1 MTRMLLSLGLALF
14 IGLNMASAQDVAKKE
29 CPKKPA
35 AEKKEQAKKPPLTEA
50 EKAER
55 AKKQG
60 AAAATAFKAK
70 DKNGD
75 GKLTADELKGKSTK
89 PEAAERV
96 VAAIL
101 DLDMPGLKRI
111 QDLTLVRRK
120 RPDIYLIVLSG
131 SEDRDDIL
139 AALAAGAHGYIVK
152 NVSTTS
158 LVEQIKTILDGTIYV
173 PACLARLPEDPAT
186 APQSGDAAPM
196 PPAITGLTERQ
207 NEVLRLIAQGLSNK
221 RIAHA
226 LAISE
231 GTVKM
236 HVTSILR
243 VTGASN
249 RAQAAA
255 LGLRTAGETTT

>member
-1 MTRMLLSLGLALF
+1 MSNQFPAERRGPALETGALVIADDHEVFRFGLAQVLRRS
-14 IGLNMASAQDVAKKE
+14 LRLADV
-29 CPKKPA
+29 
-35 AEKKEQAKKPPLTEA
+35 L
-50 EKAER
+50 
-55 AKKQG
+55 
-60 AAAATAFKAK
+60 
-70 DKNGD
+70 
-75 GKLTADELKGKSTK
+75 
-89 PEAAERV
+89 EAASFAGAIDRLEDERV